1 MGWQQR
7 QETVIADIKRER
19 EKQDDK
25 WGIQEHTAPV
35 WVSIIGEEYGE
46 TCKAVN
52 EFMFHATQAN
62 EQEIYNEAIQ
72 TAASCVALCE
82 HILRV
87 RRGRQ

>member
-1 MGWQQR
+1 MER
-7 QETVIADIKRER
+7 HQEKVLADIVSERER
-19 EKQDDK
+19 QDEK
-25 WGIQEHTAPV
+25 WGTQEHTAPV

-52 EFMFHATQAN
+52 EFMFNATKAN

-87 RRGRQ
+87 RKER